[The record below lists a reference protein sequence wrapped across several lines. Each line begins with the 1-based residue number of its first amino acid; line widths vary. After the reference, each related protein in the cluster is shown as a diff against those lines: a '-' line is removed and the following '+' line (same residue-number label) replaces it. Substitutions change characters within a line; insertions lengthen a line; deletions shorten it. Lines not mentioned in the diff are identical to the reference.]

1 MLSFI
6 QTYCVS
12 GAAHLL
18 DKGRNSAVYSASLDL
33 QETDEDDWPIG
44 G

>member
-12 GAAHLL
+12 GAAHSL
-18 DKGRNSAVYSASLDL
+18 DKERSSAVYSASPDL
-33 QETDEDDWPIG
+33 QETDEDDWQIG